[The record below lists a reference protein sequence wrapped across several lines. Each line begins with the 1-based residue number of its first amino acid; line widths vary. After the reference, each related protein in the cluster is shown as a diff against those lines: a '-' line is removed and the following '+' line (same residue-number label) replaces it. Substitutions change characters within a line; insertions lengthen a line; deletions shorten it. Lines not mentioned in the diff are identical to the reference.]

1 VIDANLNV
9 SVKRVLLPTDMAAI
23 SGTVS
28 TVSGSVTVTGSGTA
42 FSTTATTS
50 DTVIGPGDTVLVG
63 DETVRQVI
71 SVGSAT
77 QLTVN
82 KPFTVDAGGAT
93 LSKVIVA
100 NGSAS
105 NCPTC
110 VAAEMVIIASGTG
123 ATFFGLASVPIKDS
137 GSAGNP
143 MSLASRFSANTDT
156 VINTNDVFLSDASGN
171 TSSPTTVLTFVTRST
186 GRIDVNNTQ
195 ANRVVYALYHGSD
208 RNDTGTAVKVTSQTD
223 PTGIVVALNETGPV
237 TGVFRVNIVV
247 RHQPPT
253 APPTLPNFKL
263 AHPTSLLSRTRTR
276 ARLPWRPRPYN

>member
-1 VIDANLNV
+1 MGQRSSRRLQPAGRDAFRNRYRRKALQVNATDVVTLTYTDESPQATATRTLLIDPPPPPKPTPTPGPSSTPAPTFTPSPTSNALLAFIDDADASSPNVLSSAVRGDQVGLEVIDANLNV

-42 FSTTATTS
+42 FCTTATTS

-110 VAAEMVIIASGTG
+110 AAPKWSFLQVGPELRS
-123 ATFFGLASVPIKDS
+123 SV
-137 GSAGNP
+137 
-143 MSLASRFSANTDT
+143 LLR
-156 VINTNDVFLSDASGN
+156 FLSKTAGA
-171 TSSPTTVLTFVTRST
+171 LA
-186 GRIDVNNTQ
+186 TQ
-195 ANRVVYALYHGSD
+195 
-208 RNDTGTAVKVTSQTD
+208 
-223 PTGIVVALNETGPV
+223 
-237 TGVFRVNIVV
+237 
-247 RHQPPT
+247 
-253 APPTLPNFKL
+253 
-263 AHPTSLLSRTRTR
+263 
-276 ARLPWRPRPYN
+276 